1 MVVTA
6 KRYRLTSRPFKVFG
20 SRALT
25 VERQDAPA
33 GRFTVALAYPPAK
46 ENVDLTYRPH
56 FARGGVVR
64 FKVGSKTVTVKRKR
78 NPYFTIKAP
87 AGTSISVPAGSA
99 KDLYKNTNSGGATV
113 SSR

>member
-6 KRYRLTSRPFKVFG
+6 KRYRLTSRTFRVFG

-25 VERQDAPA
+25 VERQDAPG
-33 GRFTVALAYPPAK
+33 GRFTVALAYPVAK

-64 FKVGSKTVTVKRKR
+64 FRVGSKTVRVKRKR
-78 NPYFTIKAP
+78 NPYFTISAP
-87 AGTSISVPAGSA
+87 AGTPISVAPGAA
-99 KDLYKNTNSGGATV
+99 KDLYKNVNGGGATV

>member
-6 KRYRLTSRPFKVFG
+6 KRYRLTSRSFRVFG
-20 SRALT
+20 SRDLT

-33 GRFTVALAYPPAK
+33 GRFTVALAYPVAK

-99 KDLYKNTNSGGATV
+99 KDLYKNTNGGGATV
-113 SSR
+113 SSH